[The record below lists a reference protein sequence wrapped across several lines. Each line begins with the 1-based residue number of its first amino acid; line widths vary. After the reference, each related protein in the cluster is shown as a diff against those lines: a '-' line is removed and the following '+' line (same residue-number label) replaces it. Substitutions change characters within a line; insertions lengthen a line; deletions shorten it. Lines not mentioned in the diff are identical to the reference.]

1 MKVGD
6 FSLQLVDATTKEPF
20 KEHVAP
26 SDGQV
31 YAEVEPGLDYFMSVG
46 TDRGGVMIN
55 YRVDGVDLGYHTTYH
70 GAKHNDYRGNWSRLN
85 GVTQTTSFKFNIAQ
99 TRCETDG
106 HDEADAAMMTGK
118 VELIVHE
125 LGAKTMDIPRDYTGS
140 AQEEKLEEKS
150 KLGDKKMKGKK
161 CLVSTAG
168 SVPLDANVKAKS
180 ETKSKIKAAP
190 KPTAH
195 YARGAYITTVTLN
208 YCSTVGLIINK
219 ILDAPPEEEETE
231 EDIKPMKKKTKRGEQ
246 LI

>member
-1 MKVGD
+1 MFITSVVLMVLILYVFD
-6 FSLQLVDATTKEPF
+6 
-20 KEHVAP
+20 
-26 SDGQV
+26 
-31 YAEVEPGLDYFMSVG
+31 YIEVEPGLDYFMSVG

-70 GAKHNDYRGNWSRLN
+70 AAKHNDYRGNWSRLN

-118 VELIVHE
+118 VELIIHE
-125 LGAKTMDIPRDYTGS
+125 LGAKTMVIPRDFTGS

-168 SVPLDANVKAKS
+168 SVPLDPNIKPESKAKS
-180 ETKSKIKAAP
+180 ETKSKIKAPP

-195 YARGAYITTVTLN
+195 YAKGAYITTVTLN

-219 ILDAPPEEEETE
+219 ILDAPPEEEEVE
-231 EDIKPMKKKTKRGEQ
+231 EDVKPMKKKTKRGEQ
-246 LI
+246 MI